1 MNIYSRNNII
11 STGTWEQRYQYR
23 VIGRVKCVLVINHS
37 KYNNA
42 YKQDELLINKIF
54 FQFGGRA
61 FQQMTGIQ
69 MDISCAPLL
78 ADLFLHAY
86 EADLKQGRLENK
98 DSRH

>member
-1 MNIYSRNNII
+1 
-11 STGTWEQRYQYR
+11 
-23 VIGRVKCVLVINHS
+23 
-37 KYNNA
+37 
-42 YKQDELLINKIF
+42 
-54 FQFGGRA
+54 
-61 FQQMTGIQ
+61 

>member
-1 MNIYSRNNII
+1 M
-11 STGTWEQRYQYR
+11 
-23 VIGRVKCVLVINHS
+23 L
-37 KYNNA
+37 
-42 YKQDELLINKIF
+42 DLLINKIF
-54 FQFGGRA
+54 FQFEGRA

-86 EADLKQGRLENK
+86 EADLNQGRLENK